1 MGFEPTCNSLV
12 TRLGG
17 CYVSLPYIYIYIF
30 FLRDSQVGGRRK
42 NKIAQSYKF

>member
-17 CYVSLPYIYIYIF
+17 CYVSLPYIYIYF
-30 FLRDSQVGGRRK
+30 FFFAGFSSWRKEKKQDSTVL
-42 NKIAQSYKF
+42 